1 MSLELAIQE
10 NTIALRALIAVMT
23 SAPAAA
29 VLNEAGPAVAQ
40 AAEQV
45 NQATNVE
52 SITKNQVKKEAPAD
66 QGAEAP
72 TYQATADAVTKLAR
86 TKGREVTVDV
96 LAQFGASK
104 LPDVQPE
111 QFAAL
116 IAACE
121 AAGA

>member
-29 VLNEAGPAVAQ
+29 LNEAAPAQ
-40 AAEQV
+40 AAEPV
-45 NQATNVE
+45 NQTTNVE
-52 SITKNQVKKEAPAD
+52 PITKNQVKKEAPAD

-104 LPDVQPE
+104 LPEVQPE